1 MTIKIDAKCAER
13 VIELMEQEITSLKCD
28 LWLKTETIKGLQAEI
43 EKLKG
48 GAPDGKA

>member
-28 LWLKTETIKGLQAEI
+28 LWLKTEKVKELQAEI

-48 GAPDGKA
+48 GASS